1 MPVDPGQLPVGTS
14 GRDDP
19 RTGISGGAFAAA
31 RRFWRALGPGIITGA
46 ADDDPSGIATYS
58 IAGAQFGT
66 GLLWMALLSWP
77 LMAAVQTMCARIG
90 MVTGRGL
97 MGALRSKFPRPLLL
111 AACGALFIAN
121 TINIGS
127 DLAGMAD
134 AAELLTRVSSH
145 IWVVVFGVLIAYA
158 TVRLRYVM
166 LANVLKWLALVLFA
180 YVIAAFI
187 IGPQWRLVAHDTFV
201 PSMPREPGAWAM
213 VVAIL
218 GTTISPYLFFWQA
231 SQEVEEEKAMGR
243 HSILARRGATRE
255 EIQTRKWDVGLG
267 TLFSN
272 VAMFFIILTTAL
284 TLHRAGITNPQTSRE
299 VASAL
304 RPLAGNLATLLY
316 TVGILGVGT
325 LAIPTLSGSAAY
337 AFAETFGWNQG
348 IDERF
353 GRARAYYIV
362 VIVAMLVG
370 VALDFANV
378 NPVKALYWTAIL
390 NGLLAPFL
398 LLGILITASDRTLM
412 QGQPSSPL
420 GRFVVALTTL
430 VMFGAAFAMFALP

>member
-1 MPVDPGQLPVGTS
+1 MLDSRQFPASDQE
-14 GRDDP
+14 D
-19 RTGISGGAFAAA
+19 TGNGLSAGKFAAA

-58 IAGAQFGT
+58 VAGAQFGT
-66 GLLWMALLSWP
+66 GLLWTALLTWP

-97 MGALRSKFPRPLLL
+97 MSALRRKFPRPLLL
-111 AACGALFIAN
+111 TACGALFIAN

-127 DLAGMAD
+127 DLSGMAD

-145 IWVVVFGVLIAYA
+145 IWVVLFGVLIAFA
-158 TVRLRYVM
+158 TVRLRYIM
-166 LANVLKWLALVLFA
+166 IANVLKWLALVLFA
-180 YVIAAFI
+180 YVITAFI
-187 IGPQWRLVAHDTFV
+187 IGPHWKLVAHDTFV
-201 PSMPREPGAWAM
+201 PSMPRKPGAWAM

-243 HSILARRGATRE
+243 HTIVARRGATRE
-255 EIQTRKWDVGLG
+255 EIRTRKWDVGLG

-284 TLHRAGITNPQTSRE
+284 TLHAAGIKNPETSRE

-316 TVGILGVGT
+316 TVGLLGVGA

-353 GRARAYYIV
+353 GRARAFYIV
-362 VIVAMLVG
+362 VIIAMLLGVAM
-370 VALDFANV
+370 DFANV

-398 LLGILITASDRTLM
+398 LLGILITASDRALM
-412 QGQPSSPL
+412 HGQPSSRL

-430 VMFGAAFAMFALP
+430 VMFGAAFAMFAF